1 MNEHSQSNNSE
12 GQINNNVENKQ
23 QKKTDQDMIK
33 NMES

>member
-1 MNEHSQSNNSE
+1 MKEHSQSNNSE
-12 GQINNNVENKQ
+12 GQIINNDENKQ